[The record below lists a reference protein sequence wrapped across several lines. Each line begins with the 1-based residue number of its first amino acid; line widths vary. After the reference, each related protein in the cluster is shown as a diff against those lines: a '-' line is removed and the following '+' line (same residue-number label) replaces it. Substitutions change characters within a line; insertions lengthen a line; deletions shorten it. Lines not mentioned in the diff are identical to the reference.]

1 MASWSSWDRVRWN
14 RELFLSYFAT
24 TDLDAPDVT
33 SLSVSAED
41 LRRVTGDPLANPDE
55 VKAAFLKS
63 INGSL
68 KGDRKGAK
76 FKKAM
81 VGSGMHQGIPLCFS
95 YLYVTCL
102 AANEILE
109 NEDNDGSSKK
119 YLGEF
124 RKILAELLEIDDV
137 TLDASLAETWEKLS
151 DFLDVNESVID
162 LDGVTQNL
170 RKLKLPDPG
179 LEVQI
184 GYSKRLVFPTRRD
197 QENLAKVLRD
207 ADLLEDAPPIDHVLT
222 SVTKHKN
229 VFSNQFLNAFEEF
242 ASARRNGESSSSL
255 LQLRFWTA
263 VISTC
268 TNEILGSDNSKARI
282 SILVDPLGGSEFDFR
297 LVASAGQ
304 IPEGY
309 SSVPIEDEEW
319 SQLLLSEEDEG
330 ATILKVLS
338 DPKGLGSLTRIVR
351 GGVIPFALRPDR
363 SLEIP
368 KTSDVS
374 EARWFLI
381 NKACFDDMERIFGKV
396 AIRDSLESP
405 NTDWVFVSGLRLHA
419 LGIDEI
425 EGTSLSKAS
434 ILLKRVV
441 RPNLKIPSLFSIG
454 HEYLGWKELLP
465 RIEAPGA
472 DSVSLK
478 VSGSVVNLTRS
489 GDTWKIAPEKY
500 LGTAIV
506 EAAYGKEIIRKSF
519 EFVEVPAS
527 GEYKS
532 PSNPDSLMIEVDRGS
547 DVLSRALSV
556 STVSSCQQIT
566 NSVHRV
572 YLGARPGEFL
582 SESLNASIQIS
593 YYGSEVVPIIL
604 KPLNLENQKI
614 RVSDNGLVRK
624 WRQEIERAST
634 NEALAEED
642 RRILSAMKSKNVFE
656 GQCEPVGGY
665 LRPPTPYEDDEKI
678 SVQRDALLA
687 ALAVRSLR
695 SKGVSISQWIS
706 MLKEHF
712 SLDWKFTRLVH
723 RSWLESG
730 VIDQY
735 SSTNSPGLKVF
746 ARRPQLLIFQT
757 EDAYIGAITGLV
769 MPGVLKR
776 IREEAIKLS
785 LSPAMNF
792 GPSAL
797 VPPHLRLKS
806 SSEIDLKNFAA
817 VFNLETRYL
826 EQNPFSRKMHREYGQ
841 HPENGY
847 RMRSFSPTF
856 PVPNKVTLSAFESSR
871 MPMFWTVQNE
881 GTLAWSYSQNHA
893 EYLVCHMAGLPN
905 LKRVSAVDLVAE
917 SAFIPFDTA
926 RWIVIVSGVP
936 SGPDVKLGY
945 HYRLPSPEMTDS
957 FMRSYQMEAS
967 ECLRIWSDEPEMR
980 ELNA

>member
-1 MASWSSWDRVRWN
+1 MSSWSKWDRFEWN
-14 RELFLSYFAT
+14 KQLFFSCFSAM
-24 TDLDAPDVT
+24 DLDVADVT
-33 SLSVSAED
+33 SLSVSAEE
-41 LRRVTGDPLANPDE
+41 LRRVTGDPLSNPDE
-55 VKAAFLKS
+55 VKAAFLKT
-63 INGSL
+63 INSSL
-68 KGDRKGAK
+68 KGDRTGAQ
-76 FKKAM
+76 FKVAM
-81 VGSGMHQGIPLCFS
+81 MDSGRHQGIPLSFA

-119 YLGEF
+119 YLGDF
-124 RKILAELLEIDDV
+124 RKILAELLDIDDV
-137 TLDASLAETWEKLS
+137 SLDGSLAETWEKLR
-151 DFLDVNESVID
+151 DFLNSNQTLVDS
-162 LDGVTQNL
+162 DGVIRNL
-170 RKLKLPDPG
+170 RKLILPDPG
-179 LEVQI
+179 IEVQI

-255 LQLRFWTA
+255 LQQRFWIA
-263 VISTC
+263 VISIC
-268 TNEILGSDNSKARI
+268 TNEILASDNSKAGI

-309 SSVPIEDEEW
+309 SSVAFEDEEW
-319 SQLLLSEEDEG
+319 SQLLLSKEDEE
-330 ATILKVLS
+330 ATIFKVLS

-363 SLEIP
+363 SLEIS
-368 KTSDVS
+368 KTSEVS

-381 NKACFDDMERIFGKV
+381 NKACIDDMERIFGK
-396 AIRDSLESP
+396 ATNRDALESP
-405 NTDWVFVSGLRLHA
+405 SPDWAFVSGLRLHA
-419 LGIDEI
+419 LGIEEI
-425 EGTSLSKAS
+425 EGTSLARAS

-454 HEYLGWKELLP
+454 REYLGWKELLP

-478 VSGSVVNLTRS
+478 VNGSLVNLTRN

-506 EAAYGKEIIRKSF
+506 EAAYGKEKIRKSF
-519 EFVEVPAS
+519 DFVEVPAS

-547 DVLSRALSV
+547 DVLSRALSG

-593 YYGSEVVPIIL
+593 YYGSEIVPIIL
-604 KPLNLENQKI
+604 KPLNLESQTIK
-614 RVSDNGLVRK
+614 VSDNGLVRK
-624 WRQEIERAST
+624 WRQEVAQAST
-634 NEALAEED
+634 YEALAIED
-642 RRILSAMKSKNVFE
+642 RRILSAMKSKTEFE
-656 GQCEPVGGY
+656 GKCDPVGGY
-665 LRPPTPYEDDEKI
+665 LRPPTPYEDDAKT

-695 SKGVSISQWIS
+695 SKGVSISQWMS

-712 SLDWKFTRLVH
+712 SLDWKIARLVH

-746 ARRPQLLIFQT
+746 ARRPQMLVFQT

-769 MPGVLKR
+769 MPGVLKG
-776 IREEAIKLS
+776 IREEANKLS
-785 LSPAMNF
+785 LSTAMNF
-792 GPSAL
+792 GPCAF

-806 SSEIDLKNFAA
+806 SSVIDLKNFAA

-826 EQNPFSRKMHREYGQ
+826 EQNPFSRKIHRESGQ

-856 PVPNKVTLSAFESSR
+856 PVPNAVTLSAFVSSR
-871 MPMFWTVQNE
+871 MPMFWRVQN
-881 GTLAWSYSQNHA
+881 GKTLAWSYSQNHA

-917 SAFIPFDTA
+917 SAFIPFDAA

-936 SGPDVKLGY
+936 SGPDAKLEY

-957 FMRSYQMEAS
+957 FIRSYQIEAS
-967 ECLRIWSDEPEMR
+967 ECLKSWSDEPEMR
-980 ELNA
+980 ESNA